1 MRYIV
6 GFIRFFVSLFLLI
19 LGGLLVMYEKKIIY
33 REFDNFYQ
41 RFLEQ
46 APPFDYY
53 REAAGGVLVALGL
66 LFVLFQWLAWI
77 RRKKERSIS
86 FMGTQGEVTIDLE
99 PVEST
104 LEKVAL
110 RLPEVQ
116 HIRITMKPIKGSD
129 KVHVDAVA
137 ILKKDP
143 DDDARMVT
151 ARVQN
156 FLKIHATKIT
166 GLQEVE
172 AKLRVKRWRMS
183 VKSLKP
189 EPLLL
194 QAPDGQPETGVTQ
207 VDEIPDA
214 HMSPVSMED
223 EKILMDTELEDP
235 LKQ

>member
-1 MRYIV
+1 V
-6 GFIRFFVSLFLLI
+6 FLL
-19 LGGLLVMYEKKIIY
+19 LFGVLLVMYEKKIIY
-33 REFDNFYQ
+33 REFDRIYQ
-41 RFLEQ
+41 QFRDQ
-46 APPFDYY
+46 APEFDYY
-53 REAAGGVLVALGL
+53 RESFGGVMVALGIV
-66 LFVLFQWLAWI
+66 FVVFQWTQWL
-77 RRKKERSIS
+77 RRRNERSIS
-86 FMGTQGEVTIDLE
+86 FTGTQGEVTIDLE

-116 HIRITMKPIKGSD
+116 HIKIVMKPLKGTD
-129 KVHVDAVA
+129 QVLVDAIA

-143 DDDARMVT
+143 EDDARMVT

-156 FLKIHATKIT
+156 FLKIHASKIT
-166 GLQEVE
+166 GLQEVV

-194 QAPDGQPETGVTQ
+194 QAPDGQPETGIAQ

-214 HMSPVSMED
+214 HSPTESMEEDDSIFDVD
-223 EKILMDTELEDP
+223 ETE
-235 LKQ
+235 KQ

>member
-1 MRYIV
+1 MRYIT
-6 GFIRFFVSLFLLI
+6 GFIKFCVALFFLVM
-19 LGGLLVMYEKKIIY
+19 GGLLVKFEKKVIY
-33 REFDNFYQ
+33 NEFDKYYQ
-41 RFLEQ
+41 QFLDQ
-46 APPFDYY
+46 APDYPYY
-53 REAAGGVLVALGL
+53 RETAGGVAIAVGL
-66 LFVLFQWLAWI
+66 LFILFQWIAYA

-116 HIRITMKPIKGSD
+116 HIRIVMKPIKGTD
-129 KVHVDAVA
+129 KVQVDAVA

-156 FLKIHATKIT
+156 FLKIHASKIT

-194 QAPDGQPETGVTQ
+194 QAPDGQPEMGVTA
-207 VDEIPDA
+207 VEEIPDA
-214 HMSPVSMED
+214 HTPTLSME
-223 EKILMDTELEDP
+223 EDSLLDPDSEEP

>member
-1 MRYIV
+1 MRY
-6 GFIRFFVSLFLLI
+6 FIGLI
-19 LGGLLVMYEKKIIY
+19 RLLVYLVLLVLGVLLVLFEKKIIY
-33 REFDNFYQ
+33 REFDKYYQ
-41 RFLEQ
+41 QFLEQ

-53 REAAGGVLVALGL
+53 REVFGGVLAVLGI
-66 LFVLFQWLAWI
+66 LFFLYQWIAWI
-77 RRKKERSIS
+77 RRRRERSIS
-86 FMGTQGEVTIDLE
+86 FVGTQGEVTIDLE

-116 HIRITMKPIKGSD
+116 HIRILMKPLKGTPE
-129 KVHVDAVA
+129 VLVDAVA

-143 DDDARMVT
+143 EDDARMVT

-156 FLKIHATKIT
+156 FLKIHASKIT
-166 GLQEVE
+166 GLQDIE

-194 QAPDGQPETGVTQ
+194 QAPDGQPETGVAL

-214 HMSPVSMED
+214 HISPVSME
-223 EKILMDTELEDP
+223 EENAPIDTELEEP